1 MIAYQELIELET
13 SLINIDS
20 IRKTL
25 EAVAAGIA
33 TIPSEGDK
41 TDIVYFLSES
51 LNKELQEAF
60 SSFHNAFDVV
70 RNNSYKATPIDNT

>member
-70 RNNSYKATPIDNT
+70 RNNSYKAAPIDNT